1 MKELDLVDLAKLQV
15 FDDPTVYN
23 SEDFLRDHA
32 SFVQSQSLADAAKAP
47 GSNGLPHPS
56 QQARVAE
63 LESEVQHLRGQLAK
77 AKGINDAMWEEV
89 VRKRISDRSNAV
101 SNTEI
106 IEYAR

>member
-1 MKELDLVDLAKLQV
+1 MNWTIVDLAKLQV

-23 SEDFLRDHA
+23 SEDLLRDHA

-56 QQARVAE
+56 QQARVAD

-89 VRKRISDRSNAV
+89 VRKRISDRGDAASN
-101 SNTEI
+101 SES